1 MAKTH
6 KRMARLERMMAKL
19 LAEVAYL
26 KDELITKPEAERVL
40 KRLQEEQRY
49 QELHGQYEKM
59 AQASNRLTN
68 APGAQLQSG
77 VALKHQYQQSLKA
90 RVGQPLSAV
99 EYNQRLDSIQ
109 RRMTEH
115 EKHILEH
122 AKEMMLDEEG

>member
-40 KRLQEEQRY
+40 RKLQEEERR
-49 QELHGQYEKM
+49 QEYEKWAKQRM
-59 AQASNRLTN
+59 TN

-77 VALKHQYQQSLKA
+77 VALKQQYQMQQALQQHMS
-90 RVGQPLSAV
+90 
-99 EYNQRLDSIQ
+99 
-109 RRMTEH
+109 
-115 EKHILEH
+115 EH
-122 AKEMMLDEEG
+122 AKEMMLDDDDS